1 MLKYCEQ
8 NDIDFNYL
16 ISIDGGYYQS
26 AFSYFIVTFSSIF
39 DKKNNTD
46 TVGMSQELLITRA
59 MFDYVKPRRSLNKV
73 TEEIAQVK
81 DNKKS
86 QGISGYLTNGYYYR
100 SYFDLSSVI
109 SAFRAIFNSEKQTV
123 LEKKYYKKIY
133 KLPKYE
139 EKTWI

>member
-8 NDIDFNYL
+8 NDIDFDYL

-46 TVGMSQELLITRA
+46 TVGMLQELSITRA
-59 MFDYVKPRRSLNKV
+59 MFDYVKPRKSLNKV

-100 SYFDLSSVI
+100 SYFDL
-109 SAFRAIFNSEKQTV
+109 
-123 LEKKYYKKIY
+123 
-133 KLPKYE
+133 
-139 EKTWI
+139 